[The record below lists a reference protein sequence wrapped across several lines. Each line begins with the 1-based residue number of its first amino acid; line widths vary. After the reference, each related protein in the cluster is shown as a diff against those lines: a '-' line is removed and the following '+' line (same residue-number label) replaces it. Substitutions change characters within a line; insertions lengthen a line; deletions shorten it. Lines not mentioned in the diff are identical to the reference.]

1 MSEDPAI
8 YEPEINFNYLN
19 IAVDYL
25 LGLKYNYIC
34 QKYNCNNGYIQYAL
48 ERAGVETNRIESG
61 ARFGNGQKKRKF
73 SEELIK
79 RMKENTD
86 INKRYLERKRHL
98 HCTMGKPQDNNPVHL
113 EDDLDIMERIDGCDG
128 IDNYEPALQYEIE
141 VTEGDEVRYEK
152 K

>member
-8 YEPEINFNYLN
+8 YEPEINLNYLN

-25 LGLKYNYIC
+25 LGLKYSEI
-34 QKYNCNNGYIQYAL
+34 QVKYGVNRWGIQNAL
-48 ERAGVETNRIESG
+48 HKAGVETNRIESG

-79 RMKENTD
+79 RMKENTKVN
-86 INKRYLERKRHL
+86 NKYFERKRHL
-98 HCTMGKPQDNNPVHL
+98 HCTMGNSQDNNPVL
-113 EDDLDIMERIDGCDG
+113 VDDLDYMERVDEYYE

-141 VTEGDEVRYEK
+141 VTEEDERKYK
-152 K
+152 GK